1 MTVPEVA
8 ARPAATVM
16 LIRDYGGEVE
26 VLMVRRPA
34 RGFFGGLTVFP
45 GGAVDP
51 VDRSELAAAVVVGKH
66 RDGEY
71 RSAALR
77 ELAEETGLALTPNGV
92 VPAPPGRGAG
102 LLSALEASGILLDGA
117 RLTLVSRWVTPEG
130 APSRFDTRFYLV
142 GVAETPEIRLD
153 PEELVGHMWVGP
165 AVALE
170 MHEAGEIEMFLPTIS
185 HLGWLARRSGIEDA
199 VTAAQGADD
208 RSLLQ
213 PRRMGDGSLVP
224 IHLPESG

>member
-16 LIRDYGGEVE
+16 LIRDGGGGTE

-51 VDRSELAAAVVVGKH
+51 VDRSELAASIILGEH

-71 RSAALR
+71 RVAALR
-77 ELAEETGLALTPNGV
+77 ELAEETGLALTPSGV
-92 VPAPPGRGAG
+92 LPAPPGRGAE
-102 LLSALEASGILLDGA
+102 LLSALEAAGIRLDGT
-117 RLTLVSRWVTPEG
+117 RLTLVSRWVTPEE
-130 APSRFDTRFYLV
+130 APTRFDTRFYLA
-142 GVAETPEIRLD
+142 GVADTPAIRLD
-153 PEELVGHMWVGP
+153 PDELVGHMWVRP
-165 AVALE
+165 SAALDVQS
-170 MHEAGEIEMFLPTIS
+170 AGEIEMFLPTIS
-185 HLGWLARRSGIEDA
+185 HLRWLARRSDVADA
-199 VTAAQGADD
+199 VAAAQGADD

-224 IHLPESG
+224 IQMPDSG

>member
-1 MTVPEVA
+1 
-8 ARPAATVM
+8 
-16 LIRDYGGEVE
+16 
-26 VLMVRRPA
+26 
-34 RGFFGGLTVFP
+34 
-45 GGAVDP
+45 
-51 VDRSELAAAVVVGKH
+51 
-66 RDGEY
+66 
-71 RSAALR
+71 
-77 ELAEETGLALTPNGV
+77 
-92 VPAPPGRGAG
+92 
-102 LLSALEASGILLDGA
+102 
-117 RLTLVSRWVTPEG
+117 VTPEG

-165 AVALE
+165 AAALE
-170 MHEAGEIEMFLPTIS
+170 MHAAGEIEMFLPTIS

-224 IHLPESG
+224 IHLPDSG